1 MFSLK
6 QIIPGKKY
14 AARIA
19 PNHLNV
25 YINLANLI
33 RANESRLEE
42 ADQLYRQAISMR
54 PDFKQAYI
62 SRYHSLLQHHHCKI
76 EVISVYMYVSTKL
89 PVKLKQ
95 LEIDKG
101 IITLAKGVLELAM
114 YQIHLCLVN
123 IISQS
128 QSVSITVTFTT
139 KQTFWLTVKEKTD
152 IMLIFL
158 YIIL

>member
-1 MFSLK
+1 MFFLLK

-62 SRYHSLLQHHHCKI
+62 SRYHLR
-76 EVISVYMYVSTKL
+76 VTT
-89 PVKLKQ
+89 VKLK
-95 LEIDKG
+95 L
-101 IITLAKGVLELAM
+101 
-114 YQIHLCLVN
+114 
-123 IISQS
+123 
-128 QSVSITVTFTT
+128 
-139 KQTFWLTVKEKTD
+139 
-152 IMLIFL
+152 
-158 YIIL
+158 